1 MIKYRKSS
9 KLFYYFYFSLYY
21 YYYYYYYY
29 YDYYYYYCRRSGKT
43 STLRSLTDQEFL
55 STASTIGI
63 ESHLREVDVGGDGV
77 WREVLAAAG
86 HSELAEVILQNLLR
100 KRELEQQREQER
112 ENWNFFLSLPNPDR
126 KTLKLNQTASN

>member
-1 MIKYRKSS
+1 MIYIFNVHVVSTFI
-9 KLFYYFYFSLYY
+9 LSLLIPTS
-21 YYYYYYYY
+21 
-29 YDYYYYYCRRSGKT
+29 CQSGKT

-77 WREVLAAAG
+77 WREVLTAAG

-100 KRELEQQREQER
+100 KREQGREI
-112 ENWNFFLSLPNPDR
+112 
-126 KTLKLNQTASN
+126 